1 MEEQGKK
8 TLLSLLNKIYASGF
22 IPEDFRRSIYVTI
35 PKKPNA
41 TECKGYRTISLI
53 PHVMKLLLKIIQRRI
68 RKKLEDEIAEE
79 QFGVRSGS
87 STRDGIFTLQT
98 ICERAIEMQREI
110 YLCFIYYE
118 KAFDKVQ
125 HEKMIKLLDNQN
137 IGKENIRIIRNLYWT
152 QEAAIKI
159 EDSISN
165 WTTIR
170 RGVRQGCIISPLLF
184 NFYTEHIMRESK
196 LENEGIQIGGRQV
209 NNLRY
214 TDDTVLLAGNVEE
227 LQNMIT
233 KVKETSEK
241 YGLRLNTKKTK
252 VMVVKKTAKFGQLT
266 GVNIQIEGQ
275 RIEEVDRFV
284 YLGSMITNEM
294 RNINEIKMRIAR
306 AKNHFY
312 KLGRFLTNKK
322 INIMTRKRIVDCYVH
337 STLI

>member
-1 MEEQGKK
+1 MSYDIEETLSRWTEYIDELYEDHTRKNKIDNDVMNNSQLENEPKILMSEMRASLDELAKRKSPGPDNINAELLQNMEGQGKK

-41 TECKGYRTISLI
+41 TECKDYRTISLM
-53 PHVMKLLLKIIQRRI
+53 PHVMALLLKIIQRRI

-79 QFGVRSGS
+79 QFGFISGS
-87 STRDGIFTLQT
+87 GTRDGIFTLQT
-98 ICERAIEMQREI
+98 ICERAFEMQRER
-110 YLCFIYYE
+110 YLCFIDYE

-125 HEKMIKLLDNQN
+125 HEKMIKMLDNQN
-137 IGKENIRIIRNLYWT
+137 IGKENIRIIRKLYWT

-170 RGVRQGCIISPLLF
+170 RGVRQGCMISPLLF

-196 LENEGIQIGGRQV
+196 LENEGIRIGGRQV

-214 TDDTVLLAGNVEE
+214 ADDTVILAGNVEE

-241 YGLRLNTKKTK
+241 YGLRLNAKKTT
-252 VMVVKKTAKFGQLT
+252 VMVVKKTA
-266 GVNIQIEGQ
+266 
-275 RIEEVDRFV
+275 
-284 YLGSMITNEM
+284 
-294 RNINEIKMRIAR
+294 
-306 AKNHFY
+306 
-312 KLGRFLTNKK
+312 
-322 INIMTRKRIVDCYVH
+322 
-337 STLI
+337 